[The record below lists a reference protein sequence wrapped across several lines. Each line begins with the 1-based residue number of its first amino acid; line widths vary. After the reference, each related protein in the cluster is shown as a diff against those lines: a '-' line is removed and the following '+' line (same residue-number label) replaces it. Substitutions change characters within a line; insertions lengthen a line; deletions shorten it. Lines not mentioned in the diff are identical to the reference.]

1 MTIDLYALADSVSDE
16 KSFIQFLAALA
27 ADWEEEQE
35 LEKSTPSSPY
45 SSGALGWENGT
56 VGTVLDA
63 AASWGSA
70 SIEGLTHYEKPQNP
84 WRRAAHI
91 IHAGKFYE

>member
-1 MTIDLYALADSVSDE
+1 MATDLYALADLVSDE
-16 KSFIQFLAALA
+16 KGFIEFLVALA
-27 ADWEEEQE
+27 ADWEEEQT
-35 LEKSTPSSPY
+35 LEKPSPSSPY
-45 SSGALGWENGT
+45 SAGTLGWENCT
-56 VGTVLDA
+56 VGTVLEA

-70 SIEGLTHYEKPQNP
+70 SIEGSAHYDKPQNP